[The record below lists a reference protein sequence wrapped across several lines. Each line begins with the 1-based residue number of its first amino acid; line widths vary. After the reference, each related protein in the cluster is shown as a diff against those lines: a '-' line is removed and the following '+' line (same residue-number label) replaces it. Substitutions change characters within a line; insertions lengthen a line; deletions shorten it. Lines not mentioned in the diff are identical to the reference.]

1 MVGEKKMLKKFV
13 FISVLV
19 LILLFLV
26 FMLYLLTLRPDMI
39 VIIGISGA
47 IVIWWTIV
55 FIMLYLR
62 M

>member
-1 MVGEKKMLKKFV
+1 MIKKFV

-19 LILLFLV
+19 LVLLFLAL
-26 FMLYLLTLRPDMI
+26 MLYLLTLRPDMI
-39 VIIGISGA
+39 VIIAISGA

-62 M
+62 K

>member
-1 MVGEKKMLKKFV
+1 MFKKFV

-26 FMLYLLTLRPDMI
+26 FLLYLLSLRPDMI
-39 VIIGISGA
+39 VIIGVSGV

-55 FIMLYLR
+55 FIMLYCR
-62 M
+62 R

>member
-1 MVGEKKMLKKFV
+1 MFNKFV

-19 LILLFLV
+19 LMFLCMLLL
-26 FMLYLLTLRPDMI
+26 LYLLTLRPDMI
-39 VIIGISGA
+39 VIIGVAGV

>member
-1 MVGEKKMLKKFV
+1 MLKKFV

>member
-1 MVGEKKMLKKFV
+1 MLKKFV

-19 LILLFLV
+19 LMFMFLLLL
-26 FMLYLLTLRPDMI
+26 LYLLTLRPDMI
-39 VIIGISGA
+39 VIIGVSGA

-55 FIMLYLR
+55 FIMLYCR

>member
-1 MVGEKKMLKKFV
+1 MVGEKMIKKFV

-26 FMLYLLTLRPDMI
+26 FLLYLLTLRPDMI
-39 VIIGISGA
+39 VIIGVSGA

-62 M
+62 K

>member
-1 MVGEKKMLKKFV
+1 MVGEKLIKKFV
-13 FISVLV
+13 FISVLFLV
-19 LILLFLV
+19 LLILAFL
-26 FMLYLLTLRPDMI
+26 LYLLTLRPDMI
-39 VIIGISGA
+39 VIIGVSGA

>member
-1 MVGEKKMLKKFV
+1 MKKLLKKFV
-13 FISVLV
+13 FISILI

-26 FMLYLLTLRPDMI
+26 FLLYLLTLRPDMI
-39 VIIGISGA
+39 LIIAVSGA

>member
-1 MVGEKKMLKKFV
+1 MLKKFV

-19 LILLFLV
+19 LILLFLL
-26 FMLYLLTLRPDMI
+26 FLLYLLTLRPDMI
-39 VIIGISGA
+39 VFIAVYGA

-62 M
+62 R

>member
-1 MVGEKKMLKKFV
+1 MIKKFV

-19 LILLFLV
+19 LALLVIALL
-26 FMLYLLTLRPDMI
+26 LYFLTLRPDTI
-39 VIIGISGA
+39 FIIAISGS

-62 M
+62 K